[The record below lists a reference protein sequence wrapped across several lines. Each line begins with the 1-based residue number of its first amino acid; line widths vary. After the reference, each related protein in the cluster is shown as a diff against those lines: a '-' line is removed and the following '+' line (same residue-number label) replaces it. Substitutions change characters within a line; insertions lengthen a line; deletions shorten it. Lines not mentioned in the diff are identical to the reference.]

1 MGSVIVSPYR
11 PRLLQR
17 EIHDNLNR
25 FNVLNCH
32 RRFGKTVFAINEM
45 IKQVLSCDKP
55 SPRAAYIAPFRSQAK
70 TIAWEYLQE
79 FTRIIPGMKYNQ
91 SELRADF
98 PNGARVTLWGADN
111 YNSLRGIYL
120 DFAVIDEVAQIAPS
134 LWSKVIRP
142 ALADRKGGCLFIGT
156 PFGMSNQFY
165 ELYEAAGERDGWFR
179 ATYKADDTGII
190 DKEEL
195 QAAKIEMSPEEYEQ
209 EFNCSWSAAIRG
221 AFYAK
226 EMAQIEEHG
235 QIGIVPMDR
244 NFPVI
249 TCWDL
254 GIKDSTVIWYLQ
266 VAGSQVRVIRCDAF
280 QGMGLQDII
289 DVMKSH
295 KYEYSQHIAPHDIE
309 VRELGSGQSR
319 KTLASK
325 MGVRFDVAPRLSVQ
339 DGINALR
346 TMLPRMWFNRDTC
359 KEGIEALKVY
369 RTEYDEK
376 KKIYSNTPLH
386 DWASDYADSLRY
398 FAITRHKTTMR
409 DEFKLDYSN
418 QDQGIY

>member
-1 MGSVIVSPYR
+1 MVVVSPYTPR
-11 PRLLQR
+11 PLQR
-17 EIHDNLNR
+17 EIHSRLQR

-45 IKQVLSCDKP
+45 VKQVLTCEHP
-55 SPRAAYIAPFRSQAK
+55 NARAAYIAPFRSQAK

-79 FTRIIPGMKYNQ
+79 FTRVIPGMKYNQ

-98 PNGARVTLWGADN
+98 PNGARITLWGADN

-134 LWSKVIRP
+134 LWSKVVRP

-165 ELYEAAGERDGWFR
+165 ELYEAAGERDNWYR
-179 ATYKADDTGII
+179 ATYKADDTKII
-190 DKEEL
+190 DQEEL
-195 QAAKIEMSPEEYEQ
+195 HAARIEMSPEEYEQ

-221 AFYAK
+221 AFYAS
-226 EMAQIEEHG
+226 ELAHLEEQG
-235 QIGIVPMDR
+235 QIGIVPIDK
-244 NFPVI
+244 NYPII
-249 TCWDL
+249 TTWDL
-254 GIKDSTVIWYLQ
+254 GIKDSTVVWYLQ
-266 VAGSQVRVIRCDAF
+266 VVGSQIRVIRCEAF

-289 DVMKSH
+289 KQVGSH
-295 KYEYSQHIAPHDIE
+295 SYDFSQHIAPHDIE
-309 VRELGSGQSR
+309 VRELGSGQAR
-319 KTLASK
+319 KALAAK
-325 MGVRFDVAPRLSVQ
+325 MGVKFDVAPRLSIQ

-359 KEGIEALKVY
+359 QDGIEALKTY

-376 KKIYSNTPLH
+376 KKVYSNAPLH
-386 DWASDYADSLRY
+386 DWTSDYADSLRY

-409 DEFKLDYSN
+409 DDFSLDYTYQN
-418 QDQGIY
+418 QGIY